1 MTGTAPEGVAWF
13 MRRHSQPRAVA
24 ASRPP
29 ETQPQD
35 LTQRGQAYVT
45 VIVAAGA
52 IAILGSLGQL
62 ASGAVPTQW
71 LILAALALLTAPLSI
86 RIASLDAKFS
96 PSETFLF
103 ASALLFGSSAA
114 ILTAAVDGVLCAW
127 RAKTR
132 KLHRT
137 LFNIAEPALS
147 IWISSECFYAL
158 TGLEPLFGRD
168 VAVSQLLWPLVVLT
182 TTFFVSNTGLIAF
195 AVASETQ
202 ISPRR
207 FLRSNAP
214 HLALNY
220 FVSFSLVV
228 LVAQQAES
236 PQFAVVGVLI
246 PLLVTSYFS
255 SRASI
260 GRMEDA
266 NRHLADLNKLHLST
280 IEVLAMAIDAKDQVT
295 YGHIRRVQAH
305 TVLLARALGVKDE
318 MEIRAL
324 EAAGLLHDLGKLAV
338 PDYILN
344 KPGKLKPAEF
354 ELIKK
359 HTSVGGKLLSMIEF
373 PYPVAPI
380 VRHHHEQWD
389 GGGYPD
395 GLRGAG
401 IPLGARILAVVD
413 CFDALTSD
421 RPYRRKL
428 SDEAALD
435 YLQSERGK
443 RYDPRIVDRFVELCP
458 TLPRT
463 GFEGGVLQ
471 EIAEMLSP
479 IPAVPAAPVAAP
491 NDAQRATELEGEI
504 RRLRDRLEDETS
516 FEEIGHAVAQFL
528 AAESDKSVC
537 TLYRCDS
544 SKAELEAAYVSRDEY
559 AFIRAVRMP
568 LGDRLSGWVG
578 ASRQTIVN
586 SDPALDLGELV
597 RLREPRLRTC
607 LSTALVSG
615 DTLVGVL
622 TLYSPDRAGFG
633 DEHTRRV
640 EHLAPVIAEFV
651 HRRAS
656 LSLGGCLDAPSDL
669 RVDAEPGT
677 QLVSRSLVSST

>member
-1 MTGTAPEGVAWF
+1 
-13 MRRHSQPRAVA
+13 MRRHSQPPAA
-24 ASRPP
+24 TASRSAGAH
-29 ETQPQD
+29 PQN
-35 LTQRGQAYVT
+35 LTQHGKAYVT

-52 IAILGSLGQL
+52 VVIVGSLVQL
-62 ASGAVPTQW
+62 AAGAVATQW

-103 ASALLFGSSAA
+103 ASALLFGPAA
-114 ILTAAVDGVLCAW
+114 AVLTAAGDGLLCAW

-147 IWISSECFYAL
+147 IWIASQCFYAL

-168 VAVSQLLWPLVVLT
+168 VVVSQLLWPLAVLT
-182 TTFFVSNTGLIAF
+182 TAFLVCNTGLIAF

-202 ISPRR
+202 ISPLR

-220 FVSFSLVV
+220 FVSFSLVAV
-228 LVAQQAES
+228 VAQQAES
-236 PQFAVVGVLI
+236 PQFAAVGVII

-260 GRMEDA
+260 GRIEDT
-266 NRHLADLNKLHLST
+266 NRHLADLNKLYLST
-280 IEVLAMAIDAKDQVT
+280 IEMLAMAIDAKDQVT
-295 YGHIRRVQAH
+295 HGHIRRVQAQ

-318 MEIRAL
+318 MEIKAL

-354 ELIKK
+354 DLMKK
-359 HTSVGGKLLSMIEF
+359 HASVGGKLLSMIEF

-380 VRHHHEQWD
+380 VHHHHEQWD
-389 GGGYPD
+389 GCGYPD
-395 GLRGAG
+395 GLRGED

-428 SDEAALD
+428 SDEEALEH
-435 YLQSERGK
+435 LLSERGK

-463 GFEGGVLQ
+463 GFERDVLQ

-479 IPAVPAAPVAAP
+479 IPAVPVAPVAAA
-491 NDAQRATELEGEI
+491 NDGRPATELEGEI
-504 RRLRDRLEDETS
+504 RRLRRRLEDETS

-528 AAESDKSVC
+528 EGESDNSVC
-537 TLYRCDS
+537 TLYCYDS
-544 SKAELEAAYVSRDEY
+544 SKAELEAAYVSREEY
-559 AFIRAVRMP
+559 AFIRAVRIP
-568 LGDRLSGWVG
+568 LGERLSGWVG
-578 ASRQTIVN
+578 ASRRTIVN

-615 DTLVGVL
+615 DALAGVL
-622 TLYSPDRAGFG
+622 TLYSPDGAGFG
-633 DEHTRRV
+633 DEQTRRV

-651 HRRAS
+651 CRSAS
-656 LSLGGCLDAPSDL
+656 SPLDGGLESTPSY
-669 RVDAEPGT
+669 
-677 QLVSRSLVSST
+677 RS